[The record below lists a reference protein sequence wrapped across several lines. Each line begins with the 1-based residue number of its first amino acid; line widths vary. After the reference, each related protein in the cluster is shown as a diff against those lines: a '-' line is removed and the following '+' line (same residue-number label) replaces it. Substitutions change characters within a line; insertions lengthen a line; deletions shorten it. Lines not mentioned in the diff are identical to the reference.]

1 MKTDRVSEFTINR
14 LSIYLRCL
22 NLLAASGVTTT
33 SSQVLARQFQLNSA
47 QIRKDLT
54 YFGEFGVRGV
64 GYNVAELRKHLS
76 KILGLGELHRVGIVG
91 AGNLGMALANYRGF
105 DPQYFRVVAL
115 FDKDLSR
122 VGETSRSGVFVFHIK
137 DLKPI
142 VARENIS
149 IGVICVPAEEA
160 QGVLD
165 LFTDAG
171 ITAVLNFAPVRLN
184 AETGVKLKTMD
195 LAISFESL
203 SYFLARTHAGVPEQQ
218 PEFLDSES
226 GDKPLPD

>member
-14 LSIYLRCL
+14 LSVYLRCL

>member
-122 VGETSRSGVFVFHIK
+122 VGETSRSGVFAFHIK

>member
-1 MKTDRVSEFTINR
+1 MKTERVSEFTINR

-33 SSQVLARQFQLNSA
+33 SSQALARQFQLNSA

-105 DPQYFRVVAL
+105 DPQYFQVVAL

-218 PEFLDSES
+218 AEFLDSES
-226 GDKPLPD
+226 GDKPIPD

>member
-226 GDKPLPD
+226 GDKPIPD